1 MRQLAAWLVY
11 GIVATIP
18 LIFGAVHP
26 IVLGFYVLVI
36 LAGLGGWLIFSPSND
51 QQGAQPPSLAEVFL
65 SAAPFLLILYVI
77 LQSVPLP
84 LEWLELLSPERAHR
98 VQMVNILAGTE
109 LQRATLSD
117 NGPFGLYR
125 AFLLLALLLY
135 YFSVKRLLT
144 TQPGFDKTLVLC
156 LISVGAFQALYG
168 LIQFINP
175 QVGILWLSIP
185 SRAAYG
191 TIIYKNQYASLLNM
205 IWPLAL
211 AGAAVLSVRR
221 RGKKR
226 GKGIF
231 RRLWASF
238 DEFSTTSLHGPLL
251 LFATGGMLLAVLFS
265 LSRGGILTMLLVALL
280 LLVILPFSRAWKFGF
295 LALFIALIAGY
306 GSLLGLD
313 ILLARFDSLDNSG
326 AVRLQLYLASLP
338 LLAEH
343 WLTGIGLGSYTL
355 LSPVYL
361 KGFPAHILFDRVHN
375 EYLELLI
382 ELGIPAASLFFI
394 WILVGMGKLA
404 TGLIS
409 AKRKHANDPAA
420 RDRLILGTAAF
431 CGLIGFFVHGVVDF
445 GWRLPANLVYCT
457 TLLAICVTSI
467 EPKPTA
473 AVISESGR
481 APDPENCED
490 DAPPMDRQ

>member
-1 MRQLAAWLVY
+1 MRQLAAYLVY

-26 IVLGFYVLVI
+26 IVLGSYVFLI
-36 LAGLGGWLIFSPSND
+36 LAGLGGWLLFERSTD
-51 QQGAQPPSLAEVFL
+51 AQVPPPPSLAEIFL
-65 SAAPFLLILYVI
+65 GAVPFLLILYVI
-77 LQSVPLP
+77 FQSAPIPLD
-84 LEWLELLSPERAHR
+84 WLELLSPERAHR
-98 VQMVNILAGTE
+98 VQMVNTLAGTE

-135 YFSVKRLLT
+135 YFALKKLLT
-144 TQPGFDKTLVLC
+144 FQPGFDQTLVLC
-156 LISVGAFQALYG
+156 LISVGAFEALYG

-175 QVGILWLSIP
+175 QIGILWLSIP

-221 RGKKR
+221 RGRKR
-226 GKGIF
+226 DKGF
-231 RRLWASF
+231 GQRLWESF
-238 DEFSTTSLHGPLL
+238 DEFSTTSLHRPLL

-265 LSRGGILTMLLVALL
+265 LSRGGILTMFLVALL
-280 LLVILPFSRAWKFGF
+280 LLVVLPFSRGWKFGF
-295 LALFIALIAGY
+295 LVLFTTLIAAY
-306 GSLLGLD
+306 GSLLGFD
-313 ILLARFDSLDNSG
+313 LLFARFDSLDNSG

-404 TGLIS
+404 AGLIS

-431 CGLIGFFVHGVVDF
+431 CGLIGFFIHGVVDF
-445 GWRLPANLVYCT
+445 GWRLPANLVYAT

-467 EPKPTA
+467 EPKPIA
-473 AVISESGR
+473 A
-481 APDPENCED
+481 APGSAADPENCED